1 MHTLL
6 FGYGS
11 LINLE
16 SASKTLKRKLEKH
29 DVYPSSLQGYIR
41 EWNIA
46 DDVIAMELTKIVKG
60 IFLNI
65 IPEKASH
72 LNGILC
78 SITDNEL
85 SMMKVREKNYD
96 CVDVT
101 ALITCDFFSL
111 KSHKVVTFIGK
122 QENIIKEDDG
132 NCYVFH
138 QYVKKV
144 IKGVHDFGKAFNEEF
159 NQTTMPY
166 SFPTLHGDYQFVDA
180 IQNKSR

>member
-1 MHTLL
+1 MYKLL

-16 SASKTLKRKLEKH
+16 SASKTLKRQLETH
-29 DVYPSSLQGYIR
+29 DVYPALLQGYIR

-46 DDVIAMELTKIVKG
+46 DDVIAMELSKTVKG

-72 LNGILC
+72 VNGILC
-78 SITDNEL
+78 AIADNEL

-101 ALITCDFFSL
+101 SLIICDSVSF
-111 KSHKVVTFIGK
+111 KNHRVVTFVGK
-122 QENIIKEDDG
+122 TENIIREDDG
-132 NCYVFH
+132 SCFVFD
-138 QYVKKV
+138 QYIKKV
-144 IKGVHDFGKAFNEEF
+144 IKGVLGFCEKFHEEF
-159 NQTTMPY
+159 TQTTTPH
-166 SFPTLHGDYQFVDA
+166 SFPVLYGDYQFADA